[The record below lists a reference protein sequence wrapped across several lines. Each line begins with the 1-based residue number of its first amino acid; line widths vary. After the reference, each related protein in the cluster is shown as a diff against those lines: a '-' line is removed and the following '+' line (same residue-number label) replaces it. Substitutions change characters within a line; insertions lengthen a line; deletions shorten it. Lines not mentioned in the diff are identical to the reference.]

1 MQKSHCY
8 PSLQNTKHNSLGVQT
23 ALGVL
28 WFYKNGISPLLP
40 KSCRFI
46 PTCSSY
52 SVEAYQD
59 FGFWKGS
66 VLTTWRV
73 LRCNPLSKGGF
84 DPPQWPPIGCTGL
97 LGRSASRTDYK
108 MGLCTT
114 WALDNVLI

>member
-8 PSLQNTKHNSLGVQT
+8 PSLQNTKHNSLGVQA

-84 DPPQWPPIGCTGL
+84 DPPQWPPIGL
-97 LGRSASRTDYK
+97 Y
-108 MGLCTT
+108 
-114 WALDNVLI
+114 WAFGQERIKDRL

>member
-1 MQKSHCY
+1 MAVASSAELAALTVVQQT
-8 PSLQNTKHNSLGVQT
+8 LQGAKHDSLGVRA

-52 SVEAYQD
+52 SVESYQD

-73 LRCNPLSKGGF
+73 LRCNPFSKGGF
-84 DPPQWPPIGCTGL
+84 DPPQWPPIGL
-97 LGRSASRTDYK
+97 D
-108 MGLCTT
+108 
-114 WALDNVLI
+114 WAFGQAQIRDR